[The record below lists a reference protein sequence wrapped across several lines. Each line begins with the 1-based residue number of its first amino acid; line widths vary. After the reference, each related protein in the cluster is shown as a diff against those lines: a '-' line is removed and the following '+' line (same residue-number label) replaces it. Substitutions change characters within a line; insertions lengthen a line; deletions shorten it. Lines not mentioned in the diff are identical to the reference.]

1 MWNTEKQRDSRTAVR
16 MHGVAE
22 DFRLEQ
28 NVEPE
33 FE

>member
-1 MWNTEKQRDSRTAVR
+1 MWNREKKRNIRTAVR
-16 MHGVAE
+16 MHREAE

-28 NVEPE
+28 NVESE